1 MQPIVIFIVLMVVA
15 IALAVGMIVQGH
27 GCNRLELFIRR
38 GFVKGE
44 VEEQVPEKIQHTA
57 YYLMLEL
64 GDLLES
70 DKDMEQYYGV
80 KTVFNHVS
88 ALRAET
94 LGCCVQA
101 PIIPMRPEV
110 QSSFLKVIK

>member
-1 MQPIVIFIVLMVVA
+1 MQPVIIFIILMVVA

-27 GCNRLELFIRR
+27 GCNRLELWLRR
-38 GFVKGE
+38 WFVKGD

-70 DKDMEQYYGV
+70 DKDIEQYYGV
-80 KTVFNHVS
+80 KTVFSHVS

-94 LGCCVQA
+94 LGYREQTT
-101 PIIPMRPEV
+101 IPLRPET
-110 QSSFLKVIK
+110 QPSYLKVIK

>member
-1 MQPIVIFIVLMVVA
+1 MQPVIIFTVLMVVA

-27 GCNRLELFIRR
+27 GCNRLEFWIRR
-38 GFVKGE
+38 WFVKGE
-44 VEEQVPEKIQHTA
+44 VEEQVPEQIQHTA

-70 DKDMEQYYGV
+70 DKDIEQYYGV

-88 ALRAET
+88 ALRAQT
-94 LGCCVQA
+94 LGCSDQTT
-101 PIIPMRPEV
+101 IPMRPEA
-110 QSSFLKVIK
+110 QASFLKVVK